1 MVLTSSYLSILV
13 PQISHLFRATPISHY
28 VQAVPPL
35 CETGNSSSIVKFF
48 NLAFWRMQCVTEPDQ
63 GLNSRKNGQI
73 CRFAE
78 SKYQMPSLCL
88 RTYILFPC
96 KEESLVHK
104 KSYYCKVVL
113 SILVKFFIKI
123 KVTITLDLCITT
135 LCTYTTFLLLHGPHC
150 SFLLI
155 VKHQEHISWFS
166 TNPTFTYFSL
176 DINAFSFLI
185 LVFLYFLTVYF
196 PKQH

>member
-1 MVLTSSYLSILV
+1 
-13 PQISHLFRATPISHY
+13 
-28 VQAVPPL
+28 
-35 CETGNSSSIVKFF
+35 
-48 NLAFWRMQCVTEPDQ
+48 MQCVTESDQ

-88 RTYILFPC
+88 WTYILFPC

-155 VKHQEHISWFS
+155 VNHQEHISWFS

-196 PKQH
+196 PKQHWYFFPFRAPRKCWYGALHFSIGSHKDFRSYMYISTWI

>member
-1 MVLTSSYLSILV
+1 
-13 PQISHLFRATPISHY
+13 
-28 VQAVPPL
+28 
-35 CETGNSSSIVKFF
+35 
-48 NLAFWRMQCVTEPDQ
+48 MQCVTEPDQ
-63 GLNSRKNGQI
+63 RLNSWKNGQI
-73 CRFAE
+73 CR
-78 SKYQMPSLCL
+78 KYQMPSLCL

-196 PKQH
+196 PKQHWYIFFHSECHRNVDMVFFINLLVLTRTFAVICASVHEYNHVAQGFYKRKKWSLSQH

>member
-1 MVLTSSYLSILV
+1 M
-13 PQISHLFRATPISHY
+13 
-28 VQAVPPL
+28 PPL
-35 CETGNSSSIVKFF
+35 CETSNSSMFVNFF
-48 NLAFWRMQCVTEPDQ
+48 NVTFWRMQCVTEPDQ

-96 KEESLVHK
+96 KEKSLVHI

-123 KVTITLDLCITT
+123 KVTITLDLCIKT
-135 LCTYTTFLLLHGPHC
+135 LCTYTTFPLLHSPNC

-155 VKHQEHISWFS
+155 VKHQEHIS
-166 TNPTFTYFSL
+166 
-176 DINAFSFLI
+176 
-185 LVFLYFLTVYF
+185 
-196 PKQH
+196 